1 MCRAASLRYSLASRA
16 ADFTAFTGSAGG
28 AGLAASGGGG
38 AGFGAGAGATGAG
51 GGVGLG
57 GGAGWY
63 SGTGS
68 DTGAGGLAFC
78 LGAMAQP
85 ARKTSNKPM
94 VAREVAFK
102 SICVPCDVGLTT
114 PTMVGI

>member
-1 MCRAASLRYSLASRA
+1 M
-16 ADFTAFTGSAGG
+16 GSAGG
-28 AGLAASGGGG
+28 AGLTACGGG

-51 GGVGLG
+51 AGGGVGLGGG

-68 DTGAGGLAFC
+68 DTGADGLAFC
-78 LGAMAQP
+78 FGAMTQP

-94 VAREVAFK
+94 VAREVAFN
-102 SICVPCDVGLTT
+102 SICIPCDVGLTT
-114 PTMVGI
+114 STMVGI

>member
-1 MCRAASLRYSLASRA
+1 M
-16 ADFTAFTGSAGG
+16 GSAGG
-28 AGLAASGGGG
+28 AGLTACGGG

-51 GGVGLG
+51 AGGGVGLGGG

-68 DTGAGGLAFC
+68 GTGAGGLAFC
-78 LGAMAQP
+78 FGAMTQP

-94 VAREVAFK
+94 VAREVAFN
-102 SICVPCDVGLTT
+102 SICIPCDVGLTT
-114 PTMVGI
+114 STMVGI